1 MQRRAASTALDARK
15 ALDAGKTK
23 SKMFLKKETRWGE
36 TYYIVNRW
44 PETPKLPEEHE
55 YFRINDLLL
64 DLDDML
70 SKHVRPSSEEDEE
83 RALRKWS
90 RDSKRDDVRWKLH
103 RMETSLT
110 WSRIKASEIHSEPSS
125 SWRLGSHDLFSAAL
139 QAPTP
144 APLIDSSKK
153 QQGPPNN
160 ATAEREPNKLH
171 LVSSNNGIPK
181 QALEDDSSL
190 LRWFQSRAQSS
201 WSGQYRAISPSHS
214 AQLSAALRKQDS
226 LTNLRRLVS
235 QYLSVETSAI
245 SFRQLKSP
253 GQEKSTEDLSS
264 DLRNT
269 CENLL
274 KQGTLQNKHDVLVF
288 LGNLSQRLTARGD
301 HLGGPLCGLGLRLS
315 AEVCKPTASKRYF
328 QIGLQTGHWTGSYQ
342 GSMDILHCLET
353 YQCHLNSVSQ
363 PSGLDLCGRQE
374 LLELLLGR
382 SRTHN
387 HSALSLINA
396 CLHGRE
402 QETAFEAYR
411 ASIILIGHLGMIE
424 WLNQEQRTS
433 AAIIQRLA
441 RRSDSKDKKRQLDAI
456 LSEAFR
462 SAKSIAGSSVVA
474 QSHDAVLTDPS
485 QAGDVCEEKDRNQ
498 YCLP

>member
-1 MQRRAASTALDARK
+1 MQRRAAST

-36 TYYIVNRW
+36 TYYVVNRW

-64 DLDDML
+64 DLDDMF

-83 RALRKWS
+83 RALKRWS
-90 RDSKRDDVRWKLH
+90 RDNKRDDVRWKLH

-110 WSRIKASEIHSEPSS
+110 WSRIKAFQIHSEPSS
-125 SWRLGSHDLFSAAL
+125 SWRLGSHDIFSAAL
-139 QAPTP
+139 RAPSPT
-144 APLIDSSKK
+144 PLIDSSKN
-153 QQGPPNN
+153 QQGSANN

-171 LVSSNNGIPK
+171 LISSNNGIPK

-190 LRWFQSRAQSS
+190 LRWLQSRTQLS
-201 WSGQYRAISPSHS
+201 WSGQYPAVSPSHS

-226 LTNLRRLVS
+226 LTSLRRLVS

-245 SFRQLKSP
+245 SFHQLKSP
-253 GQEKSTEDLSS
+253 GQEKSTDNLSS
-264 DLRNT
+264 DLRNA
-269 CENLL
+269 CENFL
-274 KQGTLQNKHDVLVF
+274 KQDTLQNKHDVLVF
-288 LGNLSQRLTARGD
+288 LGNLGQRLTARGD

-315 AEVCKPTASKRYF
+315 AEICKPAASKRYF
-328 QIGLQTGHWTGSYQ
+328 QSGLQTGYWTGSKQ
-342 GSMDILHCLET
+342 GSIDILHCLET
-353 YQCHLNSVSQ
+353 YQCHFNSVSQ
-363 PSGLDLCGRQE
+363 PNGLDLYGRQE

-396 CLHGRE
+396 CLRGCK
-402 QETAFEAYR
+402 QDTAFEAYR
-411 ASIILIGHLGMIE
+411 ASILLVGHLGMVE

-441 RRSDSKDKKRQLDAI
+441 RNSNSKDKKRQLEAI
-456 LSEAFR
+456 LSEAFE
-462 SAKSIAGSSVVA
+462 SAKSIAGTSVVA

-485 QAGDVCEEKDRNQ
+485 LAGDVCEEKDRNQ
-498 YCLP
+498 CCPP

>member
-1 MQRRAASTALDARK
+1 MQRRAASTALDTGK
-15 ALDAGKTK
+15 ALDAGRTK
-23 SKMFLKKETRWGE
+23 SKMFLKRETRWGE

-64 DLDDML
+64 DLDDMF
-70 SKHVRPSSEEDEE
+70 SKHVRLSSEEDEE
-83 RALRKWS
+83 RALRRWS

-103 RMETSLT
+103 RVEASLT
-110 WSRIKASEIHSEPSS
+110 WSRIKASEILSEPSS
-125 SWRLGSHDLFSAAL
+125 CRRLGSHDIFSAAL

-144 APLIDSSKK
+144 APLIDSPKK
-153 QQGPPNN
+153 QQGSANN

-190 LRWFQSRAQSS
+190 LRWLQSRAQLS
-201 WSGQYRAISPSHS
+201 WSGQHRAISPAHS
-214 AQLSAALRKQDS
+214 AQLSAALREQDS

-235 QYLSVETSAI
+235 QYLSVETNAI
-245 SFRQLKSP
+245 SFHQLKSP

-269 CENLL
+269 CENFL
-274 KQGTLQNKHDVLVF
+274 KQDTLQNKHDVLVF
-288 LGNLSQRLTARGD
+288 LGNLGQRLTARGD

-315 AEVCKPTASKRYF
+315 AEICKPTASKRYF
-328 QIGLQTGHWTGSYQ
+328 QLGLQAGYWTDSYQ
-342 GSMDILHCLET
+342 GSMDILRCLET
-353 YQCHLNSVSQ
+353 YQCHFNSVL
-363 PSGLDLCGRQE
+363 PPDGLDLYGRQE
-374 LLELLLGR
+374 LLELLLDR

-387 HSALSLINA
+387 HSALSLINT
-396 CLHGRE
+396 CLHGRK

-411 ASIILIGHLGMIE
+411 ASIILIGHLGMVE
-424 WLNQEQRTS
+424 WLNQEQRAS

-441 RRSDSKDKKRQLDAI
+441 RRSDSKDRKRQLEAI
-456 LSEAFR
+456 LSEAFK
-462 SAKSIAGSSVVA
+462 SAKSIADSSVVA

-485 QAGDVCEEKDRNQ
+485 LAGDVCEEKDKNQ
-498 YCLP
+498 YCPP

>member
-1 MQRRAASTALDARK
+1 MQRRAAST

-44 PETPKLPEEHE
+44 PDTPKLPEEHE

-83 RALRKWS
+83 RALMKWS
-90 RDSKRDDVRWKLH
+90 RDSKRDDVRRKLH

-110 WSRIKASEIHSEPSS
+110 WSRIKASELRSEPSS

-144 APLIDSSKK
+144 APLIDSSSNK

-181 QALEDDSSL
+181 QALEDDSLL

-201 WSGQYRAISPSHS
+201 WSGEYRAISPSHS

-245 SFRQLKSP
+245 SFHQPKSP

-274 KQGTLQNKHDVLVF
+274 KQDTLQNKHDVLVF

-315 AEVCKPTASKRYF
+315 AEICKPTASKRYF
-328 QIGLQTGHWTGSYQ
+328 QIGLQTGYWTSSYQ

-363 PSGLDLCGRQE
+363 PGGLDLCGRQE

-402 QETAFEAYR
+402 QETAFESYR

-441 RRSDSKDKKRQLDAI
+441 RRSDSKDKKRQLEAI

-462 SAKSIAGSSVVA
+462 SAKSIADSSVVA

-485 QAGDVCEEKDRNQ
+485 QAGDVCEEKDGNQ
-498 YCLP
+498 YCPP

>member
-1 MQRRAASTALDARK
+1 MQRRAASTALDA
-15 ALDAGKTK
+15 GKTR
-23 SKMFLKKETRWGE
+23 SKMFLKKEARWGE

-44 PETPKLPEEHE
+44 PETPKLPQEHE

-64 DLDDML
+64 ELDDMF
-70 SKHVRPSSEEDEE
+70 SKHVRPTSEEDEE
-83 RALRKWS
+83 RALRRWS

-103 RMETSLT
+103 SMETSIT
-110 WSRIKASEIHSEPSS
+110 WSRIKASEIHLEPSS
-125 SWRLGSHDLFSAAL
+125 PWRLGSHDIFSAAL
-139 QAPTP
+139 QPPTP

-153 QQGPPNN
+153 QKGRPNN
-160 ATAEREPNKLH
+160 AIAEREPKKLH

-190 LRWFQSRAQSS
+190 LRWLQSRTQLS

-226 LTNLRRLVS
+226 LANLRRLVS

-245 SFRQLKSP
+245 SSHQLKSP
-253 GQEKSTEDLSS
+253 GQEKSTGDLSS
-264 DLRNT
+264 DLRIT
-269 CENLL
+269 CENFL
-274 KQGTLQNKHDVLVF
+274 KQDTLQNTHDVLVF
-288 LGNLSQRLTARGD
+288 LGNLGQRLTARGD
-301 HLGGPLCGLGLRLS
+301 QLGGPLCGLGLRLS
-315 AEVCKPTASKRYF
+315 AEICKPAASKRYF
-328 QIGLQTGHWTGSYQ
+328 QIGLQTGYWTGSPQ

-353 YQCHLNSVSQ
+353 YQCHFNSVSQ
-363 PSGLDLCGRQE
+363 PEGLDLLGRQE

-396 CLHGRE
+396 CLHGRN
-402 QETAFEAYR
+402 QEAAIEAYR
-411 ASIILIGHLGMIE
+411 ASIILIGHMGMVE

-441 RRSDSKDKKRQLDAI
+441 RRSDSKDKKSQLEVI
-456 LSEAFR
+456 LSEAFK
-462 SAKSIAGSSVVA
+462 SAKRIADGSVVA

-485 QAGDVCEEKDRNQ
+485 QAGNVCEEKDRNQ
-498 YCLP
+498 YCPL